1 MNNNHGPIKPKE
13 ALKTKHLIA
22 ITNQAGI
29 TWGTLFAIINSKRTQ
44 LDPLA
49 EDLFK
54 LNPSLFSVTHFVN
67 SLETF
72 ILEREI
78 GN

>member
-1 MNNNHGPIKPKE
+1 MEVPTCNYYY
-13 ALKTKHLIA
+13 TKLI
-22 ITNQAGI
+22 
-29 TWGTLFAIINSKRTQ
+29 Q

-54 LNPSLFSVTHFVN
+54 LDPSLFSVTHFVN
-67 SLETF
+67 SLVTF

-78 GN
+78 VN